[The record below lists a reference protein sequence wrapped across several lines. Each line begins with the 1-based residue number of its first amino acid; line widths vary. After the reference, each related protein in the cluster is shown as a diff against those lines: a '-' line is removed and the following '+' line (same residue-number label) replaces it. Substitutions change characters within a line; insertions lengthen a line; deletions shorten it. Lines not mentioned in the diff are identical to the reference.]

1 MIDLKMKQDI
11 LSTASIRIEHCGIS
25 AFSIGVMCLKKASIN
40 LHEKVNVSL
49 VQPWVA
55 MDP

>member
-25 AFSIGVMCLKKASIN
+25 AFGIYVMCLKKASIN